1 MLELTLLVLFLF
13 AVMAVFMLLAV
24 FVEFINERLNNGK

>member
-13 AVMAVFMLLAV
+13 AVMAVFMLLTV
-24 FVEFINERLNNGK
+24 FVEFINERLK